1 MRWKPGG
8 QSGDIE
14 DRRGERPAGGGFG
27 RGFGGGGMR
36 LGLGGFLLLA
46 VLSIVFK
53 QDFFALLSGGPGA
66 TVGPAPSGST
76 RREPSAASRASE
88 DQRVQ
93 FVSFVLDDAQA
104 TWSRLLPDRYER
116 ARLVLFTEA
125 IQSACGFAS
134 AASGP
139 FYCPGDRKVYIDL
152 SFYDELQRRFG
163 APGEFAQ
170 AYVVAHELGHHVQNL
185 LGIDHEMRRAQ
196 QSRPDLANTLSVRL
210 ELQADCLAGVWGH
223 STNERGILEAGD
235 VESGLNAAAAIG
247 DDRIQRSA
255 GRGVQPDS
263 FTHGSSAQRVKWF
276 RRGLESGDV
285 AGCDTF
291 RARNL

>member
-1 MRWKPGG
+1 MRWTPGG
-8 QSGDIE
+8 QSEDVE
-14 DRRGERPAGGGFG
+14 DRRGETPAGG
-27 RGFGGGGMR
+27 GFGGGGMR
-36 LGLGGFLLLA
+36 LGLGGFILLA

-53 QDFFALLSGGPGA
+53 KDFFALLSGGPEA
-66 TVGPAPSGST
+66 TVAPAPSSST
-76 RREPSAASRASE
+76 RPGPSTAARASE

-104 TWSRLLPDRYER
+104 TWGRLLDGRYER
-116 ARLVLFTEA
+116 AKLVLFTDA
-125 IQSACGFAS
+125 IDSACGFAS

-152 SFYDELQRRFG
+152 AFYDDLQRRFG
-163 APGEFAQ
+163 APGEFAE

-185 LGIDHEMRRAQ
+185 LGIEREMRRAQ
-196 QSRPDLANTLSVRL
+196 ESRPDLANALSVRL

-223 STNERGILEAGD
+223 STSERGILESGD

-247 DDRIQRSA
+247 DDRLQRSA
-255 GRGVQPDS
+255 GRGVRPES

-276 RRGLESGDV
+276 RRGLETGDV

-291 RARNL
+291 KARDL